1 MTLDPSSY
9 ECAEHHTDLTGLV
22 EEALEDDGPP
32 VAYFRLRGKP
42 ATSPFQVI
50 VTCPGA
56 NGAGSHQITYTGT
69 QTQ

>member
-9 ECAEHHTDLTGLV
+9 ECAEHHTSLTGLV

-32 VAYFRLRGKP
+32 LAYFRLRSTA
-42 ATSPFQVI
+42 ATSPFEVI

-56 NGAGSHQITYTGT
+56 NGTGAHQITYAGT

>member
-9 ECAEHHTDLTGLV
+9 ECAEHHTNLTSLV
-22 EEALEDDGPP
+22 EEALEDDAPP
-32 VAYFRLRGKP
+32 LAYFRLRSTP
-42 ATSPFQVI
+42 TASPFEVI

-56 NGAGSHQITYTGT
+56 NGAGAHQITYTGT

>member
-32 VAYFRLRGKP
+32 VAYFRLRSKP

-56 NGAGSHQITYTGT
+56 NGAGPHQITYTGT

>member
-9 ECAEHHTDLTGLV
+9 ECAEHHTILTSLV

-32 VAYFRLRGKP
+32 LAYFRLRNKP

-56 NGAGSHQITYTGT
+56 NGTGAHQITYTGT